1 MSASLEYL
9 IFPFYQW
16 LLCVSLPFIQ
26 RNDRNLSSFVPQTGG
41 NVETF
46 LSTLK
51 TLMLKVS
58 LLSITYLY
66 IYWSLEQFCLI
77 WFTAGGWTGSV
88 QHDVLRCFEYF
99 KSSYCWSKGDRKSN
113 ISTRGISNKIQEKCW
128 IIWSVFVNKIK
139 SKGNLILKLIT

>member
-58 LLSITYLY
+58 LLSITVLHK
-66 IYWSLEQFCLI
+66 LI
-77 WFTAGGWTGSV
+77 IREILFDMVYCWAGSV